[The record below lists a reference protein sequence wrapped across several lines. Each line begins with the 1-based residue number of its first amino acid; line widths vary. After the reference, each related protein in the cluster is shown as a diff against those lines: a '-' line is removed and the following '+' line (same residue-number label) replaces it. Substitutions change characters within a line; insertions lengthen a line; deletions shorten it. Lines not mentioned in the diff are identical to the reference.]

1 MAINL
6 EKGIRLADRMLMKKI
21 FDNLLEKEPT
31 TINEVVK
38 ELCSYEDTVI
48 VDIESSEK
56 LLKSKKQIF
65 ITFYSNN
72 DKTQLFNLTIVVYPT
87 KEGELVLDGITI
99 TDKNTL
105 KALSCVF

>member
-1 MAINL
+1 MANL
-6 EKGIRLADRMLMKKI
+6 EKKKGLLMKRI
-21 FDNLLEKEPT
+21 FDNIVEKEPT

-48 VDIESSEK
+48 TDIKSDVK
-56 LLKSKKQIF
+56 LLKSKKEIF
-65 ITFYSNN
+65 VIFYSTN
-72 DKTQLFNLTIVVYPT
+72 DVEQLFNLTITTHIT
-87 KEGELVLDGITI
+87 KEGETCLDGITI

>member
-6 EKGIRLADRMLMKKI
+6 EKKKSSLMKRI
-21 FDNLLEKEPT
+21 FDSIVEKEPT
-31 TINEVVK
+31 TLNEVVK
-38 ELCSYEDTVI
+38 ELCSYEDTVV

-56 LLKSKKQIF
+56 LLKNKKEIF
-65 ITFYSNN
+65 ITFYSTNSSE
-72 DKTQLFNLTIVVYPT
+72 QLFNLVITTYPT
-87 KEGELVLDGITI
+87 KEGEIVLDGITI